1 MYQQRRENQIHFQLA
16 LYPHIST
23 AKVNSFGLPDIVLS
37 ARKKTIVRFL
47 TLPAI
52 FGQTVGGGKRQQ
64 FNLQSVSITNKD
76 TKWHLNWLGENWVK

>member
-1 MYQQRRENQIHFQLA
+1 M
-16 LYPHIST
+16 
-23 AKVNSFGLPDIVLS
+23 AKVTSFGLPDIVLS
-37 ARKKTIVRFL
+37 ARKKTIIRFL

-76 TKWHLNWLGENWVK
+76 TKWHLNWLGEN